1 MVIELGHDRRIIV
14 DVDVDA
20 AALSRVLGILE
31 RR

>member
-1 MVIELGHDRRIIV
+1 MVIELGNDRRIIV

-20 AALSRVLGILE
+20 AALSRVLSILE